1 MINIQIRCKRGF
13 KPIFGIWLIPTE
25 AMNHVSV
32 ILGDTQKS
40 LKHLEI
46 SELDTWFCNNMA
58 LTKS

>member
-13 KPIFGIWLIPTE
+13 KPNFGIWLIPTE

-46 SELDTWFCNNMA
+46 SELDTA
-58 LTKS
+58 LNVVL